1 MIKAVIFD
9 LDGVICS
16 TDRYHY
22 QAWKQL
28 ADELGVFFNEEINNR
43 LKGVSRMESLDII
56 LEKSNKEYS
65 IEEKQVLATKK
76 NNIYRSLLQNMND
89 KDLSSDVLKTLYLL
103 KRKDI
108 KVAIGSSSKNAMY
121 ILERIG
127 LDNSFDVVIDGMQ
140 ISKSKPN
147 PEVFLLAAE
156 KLNLMPKDCA
166 VVEDAKTGIDAAN
179 AGGFISI
186 GMNDAG
192 NYGKSE
198 YRIKKVSD
206 IVNIINE
213 YNMLHV
219 TKNITYRQ
227 I

>member
-56 LEKSNKEYS
+56 LEKSNKKYS
-65 IEEKQVLATKK
+65 IEEKQKLATKK
-76 NNIYRSLLQNMND
+76 NDTYRNLLKNMD
-89 KDLSSDVLKTLYLL
+89 DHDVSSDVLKTLYFL
-103 KRKDI
+103 KRNDI
-108 KVAIGSSSKNAMY
+108 KVAIGSSSKNTMF

-127 LDNSFDVVIDGMQ
+127 LDNYFDSIADGTQ
-140 ISKSKPN
+140 ISKSKPD
-147 PEVFLLAAE
+147 PEVFLLAAK
-156 KLNLMPKDCA
+156 KLCLEPKDCI

-179 AGGFISI
+179 AGGFISVGI
-186 GMNDAG
+186 NDAA
-192 NYGKSE
+192 NYSE
-198 YRIKKVSD
+198 TKYRIKKVSD
-206 IVNIINE
+206 VLNIINE
-213 YNMLHV
+213 TSYISL
-219 TKNITYRQ
+219 
-227 I
+227 

>member
-56 LEKSNKEYS
+56 LEKSNKKYS
-65 IEEKQVLATKK
+65 IEEKQKLATKK
-76 NNIYRSLLQNMND
+76 NDIYRKLLKNMD
-89 KDLSSDVLKTLYLL
+89 GHDVSSDVLKTLYFLE
-103 KRKDI
+103 RNGI
-108 KVAIGSSSKNAMY
+108 KTAIGSSSKNTMF

-127 LDNSFDVVIDGMQ
+127 LDNYFDAIADGTQ
-140 ISKSKPN
+140 ISKSKPD
-147 PEVFLLAAE
+147 PEVFLLAAK
-156 KLNLMPKDCA
+156 KLCLEPKDCI

-179 AGGFISI
+179 AGGFISVGI
-186 GMNDAG
+186 NDAA
-192 NYGKSE
+192 NYSE
-198 YRIKKVSD
+198 TKYRIKKVSD
-206 IVNIINE
+206 VLNIINKTS
-213 YNMLHV
+213 YISL
-219 TKNITYRQ
+219 
-227 I
+227 

>member
-56 LEKSNKEYS
+56 LEKSNTKYS
-65 IEEKQVLATKK
+65 IEEKQKLATKK
-76 NNIYRSLLQNMND
+76 NDTYRNLLKNMD
-89 KDLSSDVLKTLYLL
+89 DHDVSSDVLKTLYFL
-103 KRKDI
+103 KRNDI
-108 KVAIGSSSKNAMY
+108 KVAIGSSSKNTMF

-127 LDNSFDVVIDGMQ
+127 LDNYFDAIADGTQ
-140 ISKSKPN
+140 ISKSKPD
-147 PEVFLLAAE
+147 PEVFLLAAK
-156 KLNLMPKDCA
+156 KLCLEPKDCV

-179 AGGFISI
+179 AGGFISVGI
-186 GMNDAG
+186 NDAA
-192 NYGKSE
+192 NYSE
-198 YRIKKVSD
+198 TKYRIKKVSD
-206 IVNIINE
+206 VLNIINE
-213 YNMLHV
+213 TSYISL
-219 TKNITYRQ
+219 
-227 I
+227 

>member
-65 IEEKQVLATKK
+65 IEEKQKLATKK
-76 NNIYRSLLQNMND
+76 NDTYRNLLKNMD
-89 KDLSSDVLKTLYLL
+89 DHDVSSDVLKTLYFL
-103 KRKDI
+103 KRNGI
-108 KVAIGSSSKNAMY
+108 KTAIGSSSKNTMF

-127 LDNSFDVVIDGMQ
+127 LDNYFDAIADGTQ
-140 ISKSKPN
+140 ISKSKPD
-147 PEVFLLAAE
+147 PEVFLLAAK
-156 KLNLMPKDCA
+156 KLCLEPKDCV

-179 AGGFISI
+179 AGGFISVGI
-186 GMNDAG
+186 NDAT
-192 NYGKSE
+192 NYSE
-198 YRIKKVSD
+198 TKYRIKKVSD
-206 IVNIINE
+206 VLNIINE
-213 YNMLHV
+213 TSYISL
-219 TKNITYRQ
+219 
-227 I
+227 

>member
-56 LEKSNKEYS
+56 LEKSNKKYS
-65 IEEKQVLATKK
+65 IEEKQKLATKK
-76 NNIYRSLLQNMND
+76 NDTYRNLLKNMD
-89 KDLSSDVLKTLYLL
+89 DHDVSSDVLKTLYFLE
-103 KRKDI
+103 RNGI
-108 KVAIGSSSKNAMY
+108 KTAIGSSSKNTMF

-127 LDNSFDVVIDGMQ
+127 LDNYFDAIADGTQ
-140 ISKSKPN
+140 ISKSKPD
-147 PEVFLLAAE
+147 PEVFLLAAK
-156 KLNLMPKDCA
+156 KLCLEPKDCI

-179 AGGFISI
+179 AGGFISVGI
-186 GMNDAG
+186 NDAA
-192 NYGKSE
+192 NYSE
-198 YRIKKVSD
+198 TKYRIKKVSD
-206 IVNIINE
+206 VLNIINE
-213 YNMLHV
+213 TSYISL
-219 TKNITYRQ
+219 
-227 I
+227 

>member
-65 IEEKQVLATKK
+65 IEEKQKLATKK
-76 NNIYRSLLQNMND
+76 NDTYRNLLKNMD
-89 KDLSSDVLKTLYLL
+89 DHDVSSDVLKTLYFLE
-103 KRKDI
+103 RNGI
-108 KVAIGSSSKNAMY
+108 KTAIGSSSKNTMF

-127 LDNSFDVVIDGMQ
+127 LDNYFDAIADGTQ
-140 ISKSKPN
+140 ISKSKPD
-147 PEVFLLAAE
+147 PEVFLLAAK
-156 KLNLMPKDCA
+156 KLCLEPKDCI

-179 AGGFISI
+179 AGGFISVGI
-186 GMNDAG
+186 NDAA
-192 NYGKSE
+192 NYSE
-198 YRIKKVSD
+198 TKYRIKKVSD
-206 IVNIINE
+206 VLNIINE
-213 YNMLHV
+213 TSYISL
-219 TKNITYRQ
+219 
-227 I
+227 

>member
-103 KRKDI
+103 KRKGI

-192 NYGKSE
+192 NYSKSE

-213 YNMLHV
+213 YNML
-219 TKNITYRQ
+219 KCN
-227 I
+227 

>member
-56 LEKSNKEYS
+56 LEKSNKKYS
-65 IEEKQVLATKK
+65 IEEKQKLATKK
-76 NNIYRSLLQNMND
+76 NDTYRNLLKNMD
-89 KDLSSDVLKTLYLL
+89 DHDVSSDVLKTLYFL
-103 KRKDI
+103 KRNDI
-108 KVAIGSSSKNAMY
+108 KVAIGSSSKNTMF

-127 LDNSFDVVIDGMQ
+127 LDNYFDAIADGTQ
-140 ISKSKPN
+140 ISKSKPD
-147 PEVFLLAAE
+147 PEVFLLAA
-156 KLNLMPKDCA
+156 KNLCLEPKDCI

-179 AGGFISI
+179 AGGFISVGI
-186 GMNDAG
+186 NDAA
-192 NYGKSE
+192 NYSE
-198 YRIKKVSD
+198 TKYRIKKVSD
-206 IVNIINE
+206 VLNIINE
-213 YNMLHV
+213 TSYISL
-219 TKNITYRQ
+219 
-227 I
+227 

>member
-56 LEKSNKEYS
+56 LEKSNKKYP
-65 IEEKQVLATKK
+65 IEEKQKLATKK
-76 NNIYRSLLQNMND
+76 NDTYRNLLKNMND
-89 KDLSSDVLKTLYLL
+89 HDVSSDVLKTLYFLE
-103 KRKDI
+103 RNGI
-108 KVAIGSSSKNAMY
+108 KTAIGSSSKNTMF

-127 LDNSFDVVIDGMQ
+127 LDNYFDAIADGTQ
-140 ISKSKPN
+140 ISKSKPD
-147 PEVFLLAAE
+147 PEVFLLAAK
-156 KLNLMPKDCA
+156 KLHLEPKDCV

-179 AGGFISI
+179 AGGFISVGI
-186 GMNDAG
+186 NDAA
-192 NYGKSE
+192 NYSE
-198 YRIKKVSD
+198 TKYRIKKVSD
-206 IVNIINE
+206 VLNIINE
-213 YNMLHV
+213 TSYISL
-219 TKNITYRQ
+219 
-227 I
+227 

>member
-56 LEKSNKEYS
+56 LEKSNRKYS
-65 IEEKQVLATKK
+65 LEEKQKLATKK
-76 NNIYRSLLQNMND
+76 NDTYRNLLKNMND
-89 KDLSSDVLKTLYLL
+89 HDVSSDVLKTLYFLE
-103 KRKDI
+103 RNGI
-108 KVAIGSSSKNAMY
+108 KTAIGSSSKNTMF

-127 LDNSFDVVIDGMQ
+127 LDNYFDAIADGTQ
-140 ISKSKPN
+140 ISKSKPD
-147 PEVFLLAAE
+147 PEVFLLAAK
-156 KLNLMPKDCA
+156 KLCLEPKDCV

-179 AGGFISI
+179 AGGFISVGI
-186 GMNDAG
+186 NDAA
-192 NYGKSE
+192 NYSKTK

-206 IVNIINE
+206 VLNIINE
-213 YNMLHV
+213 TSYISL
-219 TKNITYRQ
+219 
-227 I
+227 

>member
-56 LEKSNKEYS
+56 LEKSNKKYS
-65 IEEKQVLATKK
+65 IEEKQKLAAKK
-76 NNIYRSLLQNMND
+76 NDTYRNLLKNMD
-89 KDLSSDVLKTLYLL
+89 DHDVSSDVLKTLYFL
-103 KRKDI
+103 KRNDI
-108 KVAIGSSSKNAMY
+108 KVAIGSSSKNTMF

-127 LDNSFDVVIDGMQ
+127 LDNYFDAIADGTQ
-140 ISKSKPN
+140 ISKSKPD
-147 PEVFLLAAE
+147 PEVFLLAAK
-156 KLNLMPKDCA
+156 KLCLEPKDCI

-179 AGGFISI
+179 AGGFISVGI
-186 GMNDAG
+186 NDAA
-192 NYGKSE
+192 NYSE
-198 YRIKKVSD
+198 TKYRIKKVSD
-206 IVNIINE
+206 VLNIING
-213 YNMLHV
+213 
-219 TKNITYRQ
+219 NIICQ
-227 I
+227 FINL

>member
-56 LEKSNKEYS
+56 LEKSNKKYS
-65 IEEKQVLATKK
+65 IEEKQKLATKK
-76 NNIYRSLLQNMND
+76 NDTYRNLLKNMND
-89 KDLSSDVLKTLYLL
+89 HDVSSDVLKTLYFL
-103 KRKDI
+103 KRNDI
-108 KVAIGSSSKNAMY
+108 KIAIGSSSKNTMF

-127 LDNSFDVVIDGMQ
+127 LDNYFDAIADGTQ
-140 ISKSKPN
+140 ISKSKPD
-147 PEVFLLAAE
+147 PEVFLLAAK
-156 KLNLMPKDCA
+156 KLCLEPKDCV

-179 AGGFISI
+179 AGGFISVGI
-186 GMNDAG
+186 NDAA
-192 NYGKSE
+192 NYSE
-198 YRIKKVSD
+198 TKYRIKKVSD
-206 IVNIINE
+206 VLNIINE
-213 YNMLHV
+213 TSYISL
-219 TKNITYRQ
+219 
-227 I
+227 

>member
-56 LEKSNKEYS
+56 LEKSNKKYS
-65 IEEKQVLATKK
+65 IEEKQKLATKK
-76 NNIYRSLLQNMND
+76 NDTYRNLLKNMND
-89 KDLSSDVLKTLYLL
+89 HDVSSDVLKTLYFLE
-103 KRKDI
+103 RNGI
-108 KVAIGSSSKNAMY
+108 KTAIGSSSKNTMF

-127 LDNSFDVVIDGMQ
+127 LDNYFDAIADGTQ
-140 ISKSKPN
+140 ISKSKPD
-147 PEVFLLAAE
+147 PEVFLLAAK
-156 KLNLMPKDCA
+156 KLCLEPKDCI

-179 AGGFISI
+179 AGGFISVGI
-186 GMNDAG
+186 NDAA
-192 NYGKSE
+192 NYSE
-198 YRIKKVSD
+198 TKYRIKKVSD
-206 IVNIINE
+206 VLNIINE
-213 YNMLHV
+213 TSYISL
-219 TKNITYRQ
+219 
-227 I
+227 

>member
-56 LEKSNKEYS
+56 LEKSNKKYS
-65 IEEKQVLATKK
+65 IEEKQKLATKK
-76 NNIYRSLLQNMND
+76 NDTYRNLLKNMD
-89 KDLSSDVLKTLYLL
+89 DHDVSSDVLKTLYFL
-103 KRKDI
+103 KRNDI
-108 KVAIGSSSKNAMY
+108 KVAIGSSSKNTIF

-127 LDNSFDVVIDGMQ
+127 LDNYFDAIADGTQ
-140 ISKSKPN
+140 ISKSKPD
-147 PEVFLLAAE
+147 PEVFLLAAK
-156 KLNLMPKDCA
+156 KLCLEPKDCI

-179 AGGFISI
+179 AGGFISVGI
-186 GMNDAG
+186 NDAA
-192 NYGKSE
+192 NYSE
-198 YRIKKVSD
+198 TKYRIKKVSD
-206 IVNIINE
+206 VLNIINE
-213 YNMLHV
+213 TSYISL
-219 TKNITYRQ
+219 
-227 I
+227 

>member
-9 LDGVICS
+9 LDGVVCS

-65 IEEKQVLATKK
+65 IEEKQKLATKK
-76 NNIYRSLLQNMND
+76 NDTYRNLLKNMD
-89 KDLSSDVLKTLYLL
+89 DHDVSSDVLKTLYFLE
-103 KRKDI
+103 RNGI
-108 KVAIGSSSKNAMY
+108 KTAIGSSSKNTMF

-127 LDNSFDVVIDGMQ
+127 LDNYFDAIADGTQ
-140 ISKSKPN
+140 ISKSKPD
-147 PEVFLLAAE
+147 PEVFLLAAK
-156 KLNLMPKDCA
+156 KLCLDPKDCI

-179 AGGFISI
+179 AGGFISVGI
-186 GMNDAG
+186 NDAA
-192 NYGKSE
+192 NYSE
-198 YRIKKVSD
+198 TKYRIKKVSD
-206 IVNIINE
+206 VLNIINE
-213 YNMLHV
+213 TSYISL
-219 TKNITYRQ
+219 
-227 I
+227 

>member
-56 LEKSNKEYS
+56 LEKSNKKYS
-65 IEEKQVLATKK
+65 IEEKQKLATKK
-76 NNIYRSLLQNMND
+76 NDTYRNLLKNMD
-89 KDLSSDVLKTLYLL
+89 DHDVSSDVLKTLYFL
-103 KRKDI
+103 KRNDI
-108 KVAIGSSSKNAMY
+108 KVAIGSSSKNTMF

-127 LDNSFDVVIDGMQ
+127 LDNYFDAIADGTQ
-140 ISKSKPN
+140 ISKSKPD
-147 PEVFLLAAE
+147 PEVFLLAAK
-156 KLNLMPKDCA
+156 KLCLEPKDCI

-179 AGGFISI
+179 AGGFISVGI
-186 GMNDAG
+186 NDAA
-192 NYGKSE
+192 NYSE
-198 YRIKKVSD
+198 TKYRIKKVSD
-206 IVNIINE
+206 VLNIINE
-213 YNMLHV
+213 TSYISL
-219 TKNITYRQ
+219 
-227 I
+227 

>member
-28 ADELGVFFNEEINNR
+28 ADELNIFFNEEINNR

-56 LEKSNKEYS
+56 LEKSNKKYS
-65 IEEKQVLATKK
+65 VEEKQKLATKK
-76 NNIYRSLLQNMND
+76 NDTYRNLLKNMD
-89 KDLSSDVLKTLYLL
+89 DHDVSSDVLKTLYFL
-103 KRKDI
+103 KRNGI
-108 KVAIGSSSKNAMY
+108 KTAIGSSSKNAMY

-127 LDNSFDVVIDGMQ
+127 LDNYFDVIVDGTQ
-140 ISKSKPN
+140 INKSKPD
-147 PEVFLLAAE
+147 PEVFLLTAK
-156 KLNLMPKDCA
+156 KLCLEPKNCI

-186 GMNDAG
+186 GINDAA
-192 NYGKSE
+192 NYIMSKHK
-198 YRIKKVSD
+198 INKVSD
-206 IVNIINE
+206 ILNIIDE
-213 YNMLHV
+213 A
-219 TKNITYRQ
+219 Q
-227 I
+227 

>member
-56 LEKSNKEYS
+56 LEKSNKKYS
-65 IEEKQVLATKK
+65 IEEKQKLATKK
-76 NNIYRSLLQNMND
+76 NDTYRNLLKNMDDHDVSN
-89 KDLSSDVLKTLYLL
+89 DVLKTLYFL
-103 KRKDI
+103 KRNDI
-108 KVAIGSSSKNAMY
+108 KVAIGSSSKNTMF

-127 LDNSFDVVIDGMQ
+127 LDNYFDAIADGTQ
-140 ISKSKPN
+140 ISKSKPD
-147 PEVFLLAAE
+147 PEVFLLAAK
-156 KLNLMPKDCA
+156 KLCLEPKDCI

-179 AGGFISI
+179 AGGFISVGI
-186 GMNDAG
+186 NDAA
-192 NYGKSE
+192 NYSE
-198 YRIKKVSD
+198 TKYRIKKVSD
-206 IVNIINE
+206 VLNIINE
-213 YNMLHV
+213 TSYISL
-219 TKNITYRQ
+219 
-227 I
+227 

>member
-56 LEKSNKEYS
+56 LEKSNKKYS
-65 IEEKQVLATKK
+65 IEEKQKLATKK
-76 NNIYRSLLQNMND
+76 NDTYRKLLKNMD
-89 KDLSSDVLKTLYLL
+89 DHDVSSDVLKTLYFLE
-103 KRKDI
+103 RNGI
-108 KVAIGSSSKNAMY
+108 KTAIGSSSKNTMF

-127 LDNSFDVVIDGMQ
+127 LDNYFDAIADGTQ
-140 ISKSKPN
+140 ISKSKPD
-147 PEVFLLAAE
+147 PEVFLLAAK
-156 KLNLMPKDCA
+156 KLHLEPKDCI

-179 AGGFISI
+179 AGGFISVGI
-186 GMNDAG
+186 NDAA
-192 NYGKSE
+192 NYSE
-198 YRIKKVSD
+198 TKYRIKKVSD
-206 IVNIINE
+206 VLNIINE
-213 YNMLHV
+213 TSYISL
-219 TKNITYRQ
+219 
-227 I
+227 

>member
-56 LEKSNKEYS
+56 LEKSNKKYS
-65 IEEKQVLATKK
+65 IEEKQKLATKK
-76 NNIYRSLLQNMND
+76 NDTYRNLLKNMD
-89 KDLSSDVLKTLYLL
+89 DHDVSSDVLKTLYFL
-103 KRKDI
+103 KRNDI
-108 KVAIGSSSKNAMY
+108 KVAIGSSSKNTMF

-127 LDNSFDVVIDGMQ
+127 LDNYFDAIADGTQ
-140 ISKSKPN
+140 ISKSKPD
-147 PEVFLLAAE
+147 PEVFLLAAK
-156 KLNLMPKDCA
+156 KLHLEPKDCI

-179 AGGFISI
+179 AGGFVSVGI
-186 GMNDAG
+186 NDAA
-192 NYGKSE
+192 NYSE
-198 YRIKKVSD
+198 TKYRIKKVSD
-206 IVNIINE
+206 VLNIINE
-213 YNMLHV
+213 TSYISL
-219 TKNITYRQ
+219 
-227 I
+227 

>member
-56 LEKSNKEYS
+56 LEKSNKKYS
-65 IEEKQVLATKK
+65 IEEKQKLATKK
-76 NNIYRSLLQNMND
+76 NDTYRNLLKNMD
-89 KDLSSDVLKTLYLL
+89 DHDVSSDVLKTLYFL
-103 KRKDI
+103 KRNDI
-108 KVAIGSSSKNAMY
+108 KVAIGSSSKNTMF

-127 LDNSFDVVIDGMQ
+127 LDNYFDAIADGTQ
-140 ISKSKPN
+140 ILKSKPD
-147 PEVFLLAAE
+147 PEVFLLAAK
-156 KLNLMPKDCA
+156 KLCLEPKDCI

-179 AGGFISI
+179 AGGFISVGI
-186 GMNDAG
+186 NDAA
-192 NYGKSE
+192 NYSE
-198 YRIKKVSD
+198 TKYRIKKVSD
-206 IVNIINE
+206 VLNIINE
-213 YNMLHV
+213 TSYISL
-219 TKNITYRQ
+219 
-227 I
+227 